1 MRRHPSFASF
11 AIALT
16 FVVTSAAAQTT
27 TLRIQDYPGIG
38 NFLPRIAIAKG
49 LCEKHGVKCE
59 LRTIPAAPLGMQT
72 LLAGDIDIA
81 FGPPE
86 VVVQAMG
93 KGADLKVLGSGATRP
108 VFYLMAAAGLATPN
122 EAKGYPAVMHDF
134 KGKRI
139 GVTARGSAAE
149 FQLVTLLQGAGL
161 SASDVTIVPAGAPN
175 TALPAIVNGQIDG
188 LMLFSPMDGFCEVN
202 KVCRIVVDPRKGEGP
217 ADIVGVTGAATVH
230 VVTTAFAR
238 KNAVALAGFRR
249 AMAEAEA
256 IAQNP
261 ANFGE
266 LMKIGTDT
274 FKINAPNGDKVLE
287 VTLRNA
293 VSSFQFAVDPKA
305 LQHAADYMQRSGQI
319 SQKVDTAPLLAA
331 P

>member
-1 MRRHPSFASF
+1 MRRTRSLMTLVL
-11 AIALT
+11 ALAGFT
-16 FVVTSAAAQTT
+16 LPAFGQT
-27 TLRIQDYPGIG
+27 TLRIQDYPGVG
-38 NFLPRIAIAKG
+38 NFLPRIAVAKG

-59 LRTIPAAPLGMQT
+59 LRSIPAAPLGVQT
-72 LLAGDIDIA
+72 LLAGDIDVA
-81 FGPPE
+81 FAPPE
-86 VVVQAMG
+86 VIIQAMG
-93 KGADLKVLGSGATRP
+93 KGADLKVLGSGATKP
-108 VFYLMAAAGLATPN
+108 IFYLMASTKLATPN
-122 EAKGYPAVMHDF
+122 EAKGYPAVMQDF

-161 SASDVTIVPAGAPN
+161 SASDVTILPAGAPN

-217 ADIVGVTGAATVH
+217 ADVVQMSGAA
-230 VVTTAFAR
+230 VVQVTTTAFAR
-238 KNAVALAGFRR
+238 KNAAAIAGFKR

-256 IAQNP
+256 IAQD
-261 ANFGE
+261 AAKFGE
-266 LMKIGTDT
+266 VMAVGLDT
-274 FKINAPNGDKVLE
+274 FKINAPNGEKVLE

-293 VSSFQFAVDPKA
+293 VAGMRFAVDPKA
-305 LQHAADYMQRSGQI
+305 LQHAADYMQRTGQI
-319 SQKVDTAPLLAA
+319 AAKVDTAPLLTA